1 MQGLG
6 FVRNRGE
13 ARGLNCLEMR
23 GTEVGKGGS
32 SWRLWIASGQLYSTL
47 VLVSICP
54 KAARAA
60 RMWWGHRT
68 QCSDVIREAQCV

>member
-23 GTEVGKGGS
+23 GTEVGKGEG
-32 SWRLWIASGQLYSTL
+32 AVGG
-47 VLVSICP
+47 C
-54 KAARAA
+54 
-60 RMWWGHRT
+60 G
-68 QCSDVIREAQCV
+68 